1 MTFALSTILKTAI
14 HSLLLTSIFLLA
26 DAETKVTMRHSAI
39 SFKKREELDRIN
51 RRDSEIISEEFAV
64 LHIAT
69 QMYLKQINCDV
80 STLLACVMD
89 VRVVKEAKKMI
100 ALDELKCASTVGS
113 IFVTLID
120 MNLISYLQFTVVER
134 VISVLCIGSEHLLH
148 SLQQYKLHFNQYI
161 MRRVCDSTVYR
172 AEKIEIMTES
182 VAKDAVELVIITDH
196 QWDECTQF
204 VNVLELKDIIAHA
217 LNIDDF
223 NLELLSITPQCLK
236 LYLGI
241 AVAVAISIFP
251 LTAEEW
257 NKLSSLGIIE
267 MRCLSFVYKK
277 G

>member
-1 MTFALSTILKTAI
+1 
-14 HSLLLTSIFLLA
+14 
-26 DAETKVTMRHSAI
+26 
-39 SFKKREELDRIN
+39 
-51 RRDSEIISEEFAV
+51 
-64 LHIAT
+64 
-69 QMYLKQINCDV
+69 
-80 STLLACVMD
+80 
-89 VRVVKEAKKMI
+89 MI

-161 MRRVCDSTVYR
+161 MRRVCDSTVYK
-172 AEKIEIMTES
+172 AERFEIMTES
-182 VAKDAVELVIITDH
+182 DAVELVIITDH
-196 QWDECTQF
+196 QWDECRQF

-267 MRCLSFVYKK
+267 MSCLSFVYKK

>member
-1 MTFALSTILKTAI
+1 
-14 HSLLLTSIFLLA
+14 
-26 DAETKVTMRHSAI
+26 
-39 SFKKREELDRIN
+39 
-51 RRDSEIISEEFAV
+51 
-64 LHIAT
+64 
-69 QMYLKQINCDV
+69 
-80 STLLACVMD
+80 
-89 VRVVKEAKKMI
+89 
-100 ALDELKCASTVGS
+100 
-113 IFVTLID
+113 
-120 MNLISYLQFTVVER
+120 
-134 VISVLCIGSEHLLH
+134 
-148 SLQQYKLHFNQYI
+148 
-161 MRRVCDSTVYR
+161 
-172 AEKIEIMTES
+172 MTES
-182 VAKDAVELVIITDH
+182 VTKDAVELVIITDH

-251 LTAEEW
+251 PTAEEW